1 MIFVTVGMH
10 SDGFPRLVETM
21 DRLAAH
27 TEEEVLIQTG
37 STAYQ
42 PSAARWFTF
51 ASQAEMDA
59 HSRRAQIIVSHA
71 GAGSILTALRHG
83 KPLIVV
89 PRRQQHGEHID
100 DHQLELAQ
108 ALAEVGA
115 LIMVDAPEKI
125 PAKLQAAL
133 DLTPPQ
139 LDSSR
144 LVAAL
149 RRELDTKG

>member
-27 TEEEVLIQTG
+27 IDEEVLIQTG
-37 STAYQ
+37 STVYQ

-51 ASQAEMDA
+51 ASQAEMEDY
-59 HSRRAQIIVSHA
+59 SRRAQIIVSHA
-71 GAGSILTALRHG
+71 GAGSILTALHYG
-83 KPLIVV
+83 KPMIVV
-89 PRRQQHGEHID
+89 PRRQQRGEHID

-108 ALAEVGA
+108 ALAEAGA
-115 LIMVDAPEKI
+115 LIMVDAPEEI
-125 PAKLQAAL
+125 PAQLQAAL
-133 DLTPPQ
+133 DLTPPRP
-139 LDSSR
+139 DSSR

-149 RRELDTKG
+149 RRELDAEG